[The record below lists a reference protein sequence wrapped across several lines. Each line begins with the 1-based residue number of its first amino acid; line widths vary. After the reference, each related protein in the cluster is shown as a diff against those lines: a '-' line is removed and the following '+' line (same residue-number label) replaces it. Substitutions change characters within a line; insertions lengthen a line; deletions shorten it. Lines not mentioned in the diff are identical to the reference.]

1 MIAYDPTAAPA
12 SIPAP
17 LAASHRSADRYG
29 FLHAPGARLRV
40 ASWNALGNAPGNA
53 TGTPR
58 GTIVLLS
65 GRSEFIEKYS
75 SEIVGEWLDRGFAVE
90 ALDWRGQGLSD
101 RSLDVRD
108 KGHVDDFA
116 TYVADLKLY
125 FESLDRL
132 RAPVIAVAHSMG
144 GHLLLRYLA
153 EGHPA
158 PLAAALLTAP
168 MTALRR
174 EAILRAALL
183 FLPSRPRI
191 EAGYLYGGGPYAA
204 LRKEFA
210 INRLTHDERRFRFT
224 QLWFDADPRLTLGGP
239 TTGWARQ
246 AVRSMRLADQPGY
259 LERIA
264 LPITIVSSGQDRLV
278 VSRTHIDVAR
288 RLRRG
293 EEIYVAEARHEI
305 MMETDPIRA
314 RFWDAFDRVAK
325 TAGA

>member
-1 MIAYDPTAAPA
+1 MTPYDPLAAPA

-29 FLHAPGARLRV
+29 FLQAPGARLRV
-40 ASWNALGNAPGNA
+40 ASWNAQG
-53 TGTPR
+53 TGTAK
-58 GTIVLLS
+58 GTVVLLT

-75 SEIVGEWLDRGFAVE
+75 SEIVGEWLERGFAVE

-125 FESLDRL
+125 FESLGRL
-132 RAPVIAVAHSMG
+132 QGPVFCVAHSMG
-144 GHLLLRYLA
+144 GHILLRYLA
-153 EGHPA
+153 EGHGH
-158 PLAAALLTAP
+158 PLDAAIMTAP

-174 EAILRAALL
+174 EALLRAALL
-183 FLPSRPRI
+183 FLPSRP
-191 EAGYLYGGGPYAA
+191 AVDCGYLYGGGPYEM
-204 LRKEFA
+204 LSKEFS

-224 QLWFDADPRLTLGGP
+224 QLWFAADPRLTLGGP

-246 AVRSMRLADQPGY
+246 AVRSMRAADAPGY

-264 LPITIVSSGQDRLV
+264 LPITIVSS
-278 VSRTHIDVAR
+278 
-288 RLRRG
+288 
-293 EEIYVAEARHEI
+293 
-305 MMETDPIRA
+305 
-314 RFWDAFDRVAK
+314 
-325 TAGA
+325 